1 MRKLIPL
8 LLLAAVL
15 LAGCNKTDSVTYT
28 GIEAGTLGSG
38 VFVSDNGVR
47 MYVVGNES
55 NFDVSQTRR
64 VVVKYETRPT
74 TDPDHIEIDLLGLM
88 QAIIRE
94 PFPIE
99 TLDDEPSGSPIV
111 VNDAWFSGG
120 YLNLLVAADGKDY
133 NKHLCSA
140 NYTAGEDG
148 IVIRLRHD
156 NYEENASNSN
166 SGLTAFLSLPMYEP
180 QVSYEHYALSIGLK
194 QPFPVAVTLQW
205 TSTTLDGGPLAL
217 YERKGSYSPPTA
229 D

>member
-8 LLLAAVL
+8 LLLAAFL
-15 LAGCNKTDSVTYT
+15 LAGCNKKDSVTYI

-55 NFDVSQTRR
+55 NFDVNQSRR
-64 VVVKYETRPT
+64 VVVNFETHPI

-94 PFPIE
+94 PFPVE
-99 TLDDEPSGSPIV
+99 SLDDEPFGSPIE
-111 VNDAWFSGG
+111 VNDAWFGGG

-140 NYTAGEDG
+140 NYTVGEDG

-156 NYEENASNSN
+156 SHEEDASSSN
-166 SGLTAFLSLPMYEP
+166 SGLTGFLSLPMDEP
-180 QVSYEHYALSIGLK
+180 QLSYEHYALSVGLK
-194 QPFPVAVTLQW
+194 QPFPVTVSLQW
-205 TSTTLDGGPLAL
+205 TSTTLDGGPLTL
-217 YERKGSYSPPTA
+217 YERKGSYTPATA

>member
-1 MRKLIPL
+1 MRKLLSALTAIL
-8 LLLAAVL
+8 L
-15 LAGCNKTDSVTYT
+15 LAGCNKNDSVTYT
-28 GIEAGTLGSG
+28 GLEAGTLSSG
-38 VFVSDNGVR
+38 VFVTDNGVR

-55 NFDVSQTRR
+55 NFDVYQSRR
-64 VVVKYETRPT
+64 VMVQYETRPI

-94 PFPIE
+94 PFPIDA
-99 TLDDEPSGSPIV
+99 LDDEPSGSPID

-156 NYEENASNSN
+156 SYEEGASGSNSRLN
-166 SGLTAFLSLPMYEP
+166 AFLSLPMYEP
-180 QVSYEHYALSIGLK
+180 RVSYEQYAQSIGLK
-194 QPFPVAVTLQW
+194 QTFPAPVTLQW
-205 TSTTLDGGPLAL
+205 TSTTLDGGPLTL
-217 YERKGSYSPPTA
+217 YERKGSYAPTTA